1 MIDLFKQNVLEDNVN
16 TANYS
21 IMKKL
26 FEPKSIAIIGASTNP
41 KKIGHKI
48 LSNISAIG
56 FKGKVYPINPKADK
70 ILNYKAYASL
80 DDIPGSIDMA
90 SIVLPASIVFEALKA
105 CAKKNI
111 EIVTIISSGFSEVGN
126 LEEER
131 KLTRFAAKHGIHILG
146 PNVFGHYSAK
156 SSLNA
161 TFGPT
166 HIPKGNVAIIT
177 QSGALGVAMIGKAKI
192 QNIGLS
198 AIISVGNKS
207 DVDEADLVE
216 YLVEQE
222 DTKAILMY
230 IEGIQKGER
239 LVHVLKAATKK
250 KPIVV
255 IKSGRSKRGAIAA
268 ASHTGSLAGADEIF
282 DAIMK
287 QCGVLR
293 AESVQE
299 ALDWSNYLS
308 RTAIP
313 IGENTLIITN
323 GGGVGVLATD
333 ACEKYNIKLYDDT
346 QQLDIQYRDITH
358 GFGSTKNPID
368 LTGEATAK
376 EYAESLSIALNDDN
390 IKSVL
395 SIYCETAGMDDE
407 ELIKTLRNSYLD
419 YKKKGKP
426 IIFAIFGGSISE
438 MVIGKLIADNV
449 PVYREVYDAAAC
461 LGAVYFQYHNN
472 LDSKITSINPQI
484 NISEI
489 HKIVETASNDGREF
503 LLADEGNQLL
513 EIAGL
518 AGPKSGIARNIKQA
532 VEIVEDIGFP
542 VVMKVVSRDILHK
555 SDVGGVLLNLNN
567 IDEVLDAYQTII
579 HNCKTYKEDAV
590 IDGIEIV
597 EQVKSG
603 MEIIIGAR
611 RDKSFGPIIMFGLG
625 GIYVEVM
632 KDVSFRALPLSL
644 RETRLMVKEI
654 KSYPLLLGVR
664 GEPPKDID
672 KIVETIFRIGFILQN
687 CPQITD
693 IEINPLMVYTKGVKA
708 VDVRVM
714 LSDKKDIS
722 DE

>member
-1 MIDLFKQNVLEDNVN
+1 MKSFENEVKIG
-16 TANYS
+16 NYS

-48 LSNISAIG
+48 ISNIDKVG
-56 FKGKVYPINPKADK
+56 FKGKVYPINPKADR

-80 DDIPGSIDMA
+80 DDIPDKIDMA

-105 CAKKNI
+105 CAKKDI
-111 EIVTIISSGFSEVGN
+111 KVVTIISSGFSEVGN

-131 KLTRFAAKHGIHILG
+131 KLTKFAAKHGIRILG

-166 HIPKGNVAIIT
+166 NIPKGNVAIIT

-216 YLVEQE
+216 YLAEQE

-239 LVHVLKAATKK
+239 LVHVLKDATKK
-250 KPIVV
+250 KPIIV
-255 IKSGRSKRGAIAA
+255 IKSGRSQRGAIAA

-308 RTAIP
+308 RTVLP
-313 IGENTLIITN
+313 KGENTLIITN
-323 GGGVGVLATD
+323 GGGIGVLATD
-333 ACEKYNIKLYDDT
+333 ACEKYGIKLYDDT
-346 QQLDIQYRDITH
+346 QQLDSQYREITH

-368 LTGEATAK
+368 LTGEANAK
-376 EYAESLSIALNDDN
+376 EYAQSLSIALNDNN

-407 ELIKTLRNSYLD
+407 ELIKTLTGSYLE

-426 IIFAIFGGSISE
+426 IIFAIFGGNISE
-438 MVIGKLIADNV
+438 MVISKLIAANV
-449 PVYREVYDAAAC
+449 PVYRDVYDAAAC
-461 LGAVYFQYHNN
+461 LGAVYFQYHNKFE
-472 LDSKITSINPQI
+472 SKSVAKIPKI

-489 HKIVETASNDGREF
+489 QNIVDIALKDSREF

-513 EIAGL
+513 DIAGL
-518 AGPKSGIARNIKQA
+518 SGPISGIARNIKQA
-532 VEIVEDIGFP
+532 VDIAEGIGYP

-555 SDVGGVLLNLNN
+555 SDVGGVLLNLNSK
-567 IDEVLDAYQTII
+567 DEVLDAYQSII
-579 HNCKTYKEDAV
+579 HNCKAYKEDAV

-603 MEIIIGAR
+603 MEVIIGAR

-632 KDVSFRALPLSL
+632 KDVSFRALPLSF

-672 KIVETIFRIGFILQN
+672 KIVDTIFRVGFILQN
-687 CPQITD
+687 CQQITD
-693 IEINPLMVYTKGVKA
+693 IEVNPLMVYNEGVKA